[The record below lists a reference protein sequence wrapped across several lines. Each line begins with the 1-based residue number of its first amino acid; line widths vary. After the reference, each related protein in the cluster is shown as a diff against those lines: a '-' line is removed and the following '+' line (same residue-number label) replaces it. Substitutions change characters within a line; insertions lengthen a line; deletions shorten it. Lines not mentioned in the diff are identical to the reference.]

1 MTKSLQPLC
10 SISSLLGNPK
20 PLRGLPPWSVS
31 QRIETMD
38 ATLSML
44 PKPLKQPFQL
54 CSAPLR
60 LNISD
65 LPATTLASRQGR
77 GIRELEP
84 GAGDVFVLDLLRLF
98 GLVAGQVM
106 GVPNYRFASHF
117 RVLAEED

>member
-1 MTKSLQPLC
+1 
-10 SISSLLGNPK
+10 
-20 PLRGLPPWSVS
+20 
-31 QRIETMD
+31 MD

-117 RVLAEED
+117 RVLAKED